1 MPDPVPPAAPA
12 PAPAK
17 PAGPPPP
24 KNPGFVTLTIDGVEV
39 VAKPGTNLIEAAN
52 QIDVSIPF
60 YCYHHKLTIAA
71 NCRMCLVRV
80 SNSPKLQPGCQ
91 TQVSEGLVV
100 QTNSPEVRESHRAV
114 QELLLY
120 NHPVDCAICDQA
132 GECKLQDYYMEYDHR
147 PYRPAAPKVLRHKRK
162 ELGPRVLL
170 DQERCI
176 LCTRCVRFMREV
188 PNEPQ
193 LGVFGRGNREYID
206 TFPGVPLTSK
216 YSLNTTDICPVGAL
230 LPKDFR
236 FKARAFFLSTVPS
249 VCSGCSRG
257 CNTSLDYYDGV
268 SYRYRPREND
278 AVNGAWMCDDGRLT
292 VNGLNENRLLSASTG
307 RGTNRKSS
315 VPLPS
320 AVKLAAEKL
329 APYLG
334 SAGKTPSPGLAV
346 LVSPQL
352 SVEDLLMALHL
363 AREGFGLHHV
373 YAGGLPD
380 GDEDALLIKADKN
393 PNRQGLAW
401 VAKAFGLAVQPFSML
416 SQAIAAGEVKAIYA
430 AGAELPVS
438 EDHAAAQT
446 GKLDFVL
453 VQAVHEGPLAA
464 AADVTLPAA
473 PHSEC
478 DGMFVNFAGR
488 AQRFQRA
495 YPPIGESQPHWKLA
509 LSLAIECGFALR
521 YGSAREL
528 FLDLGPRVPE
538 LKTVNWDDLGPST
551 APQLGLDVA
560 PAAADARPPGYRERV
575 VELHFPKQ
583 LPEAGVR

>member
-1 MPDPVPPAAPA
+1 
-12 PAPAK
+12 
-17 PAGPPPP
+17 
-24 KNPGFVTLTIDGVEV
+24 
-39 VAKPGTNLIEAAN
+39 
-52 QIDVSIPF
+52 
-60 YCYHHKLTIAA
+60 
-71 NCRMCLVRV
+71 
-80 SNSPKLQPGCQ
+80 
-91 TQVSEGLVV
+91 
-100 QTNSPEVRESHRAV
+100 
-114 QELLLY
+114 
-120 NHPVDCAICDQA
+120 
-132 GECKLQDYYMEYDHR
+132 
-147 PYRPAAPKVLRHKRK
+147 
-162 ELGPRVLL
+162 
-170 DQERCI
+170 
-176 LCTRCVRFMREV
+176 
-188 PNEPQ
+188 
-193 LGVFGRGNREYID
+193 
-206 TFPGVPLTSK
+206 
-216 YSLNTTDICPVGAL
+216 
-230 LPKDFR
+230 
-236 FKARAFFLSTVPS
+236 
-249 VCSGCSRG
+249 
-257 CNTSLDYYDGV
+257 
-268 SYRYRPREND
+268 
-278 AVNGAWMCDDGRLT
+278 
-292 VNGLNENRLLSASTG
+292 
-307 RGTNRKSS
+307 
-315 VPLPS
+315 
-320 AVKLAAEKL
+320 
-329 APYLG
+329 
-334 SAGKTPSPGLAV
+334 V

-401 VAKAFGLAVQPFSML
+401 VAKAFGLTVQPFSML

-446 GKLDFVL
+446 GKLDVVV
-453 VQAVHEGPLAA
+453 VQAVHEGPMAA

-478 DGMFVNFAGR
+478 DGLFVNFAGR

-495 YPPIGESQPHWKLA
+495 YPPVGESQPHWQLA

-538 LKTVNWDDLGPST
+538 LKTVSWDDLGPST

-583 LPEAGVR
+583 LPEAGAR